1 VNLKWT
7 NGLSVS
13 ESRIDKEHQLYF
25 ELLNH
30 ICVESEKGG
39 SKEKLTRLLNELTL
53 FIRFH
58 FMAEENLMID
68 SSYDDYDNHRAA
80 HIYCME
86 SLKTKMFDF
95 RDDNI
100 KAGVILDFAT
110 EWFLMHISSHD
121 KRLGSYMA
129 LQSASI

>member
-1 VNLKWT
+1 VNLQWT
-7 NGLSVS
+7 NGLSVNDP
-13 ESRIDKEHQLYF
+13 RIDKEHQLYF

-30 ICVESEKGG
+30 ICVESEKGV

-58 FMAEENLMID
+58 FMAEENVMLD
-68 SSYDDYDNHRAA
+68 AGYNDYDNHHAA
-80 HIYCME
+80 HTYCME

-95 RDDNI
+95 RDDKINGE
-100 KAGVILDFAT
+100 AILDFAT

-121 KRLGSYMA
+121 KKLGSYMA
-129 LQSASI
+129 LQSASA